1 MTKTSMTELD
11 ARQRVVIAAADLLAQ
26 HGLNGSS
33 IREVVKHADA
43 PFGST
48 YHHFPGGKQ
57 QIVAEAVAYSA
68 AQIADRLEQLLAL
81 GIHDGFAGFIAM
93 WRQALLKSNFSR
105 GCPVMAAAVEEPV
118 DGSSAQVLSAA
129 DQAFVTWR
137 GMLSRT
143 LQQADVAPAQ
153 ADATALLCLSAIE
166 GAIVMCRAA
175 QQIEP
180 FDLVTAQLQQLLKQL
195 LAEKNQGLMSP

>member
-1 MTKTSMTELD
+1 MTELD

-33 IREVVKHADA
+33 IREVIKHADA

-57 QIVAEAVAYSA
+57 QIVAEAVRYSGNH
-68 AQIADRLEQLLAL
+68 IASQLEQLLAL
-81 GIHDGFAGFIAM
+81 GVHDGFAGFVAM
-93 WRQALLKSNFSR
+93 WRKALLKSNFSR

-118 DGSSAQVLSAA
+118 DGSSEVVLTAA
-129 DQAFVTWR
+129 DQAFTHWR
-137 GMLSRT
+137 GLLSRT
-143 LQQADVAPAQ
+143 LQQQGVAAEQ

-175 QQIEP
+175 QQITA
-180 FDLVTAQLQQLLKQL
+180 FDVVTGQLQTLLQQLLAAQQNG
-195 LAEKNQGLMSP
+195 AR